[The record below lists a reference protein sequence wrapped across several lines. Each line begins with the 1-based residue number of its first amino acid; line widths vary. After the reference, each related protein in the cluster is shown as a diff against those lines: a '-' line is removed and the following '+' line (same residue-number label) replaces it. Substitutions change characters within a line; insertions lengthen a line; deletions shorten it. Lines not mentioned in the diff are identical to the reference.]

1 MAKKELPLTN
11 FPCALQVK
19 SHNGNFTTGFLYLD
33 RTAGY
38 THHDDDVPHNY
49 ILFLLSGTMNVSCN
63 LFTEQTV
70 RCGHTLL
77 IPQGGTFDL
86 EAASDFRLLIFV
98 FDTHLMKTESRML
111 KHICNR
117 AYNSVYRILFLPLPD
132 VMVEQLLLIVNY
144 MKDRKISNTSFYEN
158 LNSLIFILFE
168 SYYDWNTVADFFHV
182 ILSSKID
189 FRNFIL
195 NNYLEAERNV
205 DRLIELSKLGQS
217 TFHKRFKKEFG
228 TTAKQWMMLQEA
240 EILFAEAG
248 VKGTTPA
255 VLIEKLKLNN
265 ITQLRLLCRKHF
277 GCSPGELIEMRQVTG
292 NNPPNS
298 ITRLTEEG
306 KLIRC

>member
-1 MAKKELPLTN
+1 MAKKEISLTN

-19 SHNGNFTTGFLYLD
+19 SSIGNFTTGFLYLD
-33 RTAGY
+33 RTTGY
-38 THHDDDVPHNY
+38 RYHDDAVPHNY

-63 LFTEQTV
+63 LFADQTV
-70 RCGHTLL
+70 MSGHTLL
-77 IPQGGTFDL
+77 IPKEDSFDL
-86 EAASDFRLLIFV
+86 EAVTDFRLLIFV
-98 FDTHLMKTESRML
+98 FDTPLMKTESRML
-111 KHICNR
+111 NHICHR
-117 AYNSVYRILFLPLPD
+117 ACNSVYRMLFLPLPE
-132 VMVEQLLLIVNY
+132 VMIEQLSLIVNY
-144 MKDRKISNTSFYEN
+144 MKDRKINNTSFYEH

-182 ILSSKID
+182 ILSSKLD

-228 TTAKQWMMLQEA
+228 TTAKQWLMLQEA
-240 EILFAEAG
+240 EILFAEAS

-255 VLIEKLKLNN
+255 VLMEKLNLNN

-277 GCSPGELIEMRQVTG
+277 GCSPGELIEMRQATG
-292 NNPPNS
+292 NNLPNFS
-298 ITRLTEEG
+298 SRLTEEE
-306 KLIRC
+306 KLIC

>member
-1 MAKKELPLTN
+1 MAKKEISLTN

-19 SHNGNFTTGFLYLD
+19 SRIGNFTTGFLYLD
-33 RTAGY
+33 RTTGY
-38 THHDDDVPHNY
+38 RYHDDAVPHNY

-63 LFTEQTV
+63 LFADQTV
-70 RCGHTLL
+70 MSGHTLL
-77 IPQGGTFDL
+77 IPKEDSFDL
-86 EAASDFRLLIFV
+86 EAVTDFRLLIFV
-98 FDTHLMKTESRML
+98 FDTPLMKTESRML
-111 KHICNR
+111 NHICHR
-117 AYNSVYRILFLPLPD
+117 ACNSVYRMLFLPLPE
-132 VMVEQLLLIVNY
+132 VMIEQLSLIVNY
-144 MKDRKISNTSFYEN
+144 MKDRKINNTSFYEH

-182 ILSSKID
+182 ILSSKLD

-228 TTAKQWMMLQEA
+228 TTAKQWLMLQEA
-240 EILFAEAG
+240 EILFTEAS

-255 VLIEKLKLNN
+255 VLMEKLNLNN

-277 GCSPGELIEMRQVTG
+277 GCSPGELIEMRQATG
-292 NNPPNS
+292 NNLPNFS
-298 ITRLTEEG
+298 SRLTEEE
-306 KLIRC
+306 KLIC